1 MGMRISEM
9 RLAVGR
15 QCEMCCVARAAAS
28 AAAAAGGGGG
38 GGRGGGISR
47 IASPR
52 QALSRLQHQSKHSQE
67 TLPMCNEWPEV
78 DV

>member
-1 MGMRISEM
+1 
-9 RLAVGR
+9 VK
-15 QCEMCCVARAAAS
+15 CVVLRVQLRALLLL
-28 AAAAAGGGGG
+28 AAAAVVVAAVVVESNA
-38 GGRGGGISR
+38 GISR

>member
-1 MGMRISEM
+1 VLRVQL
-9 RLAVGR
+9 RVLLLLLL
-15 QCEMCCVARAAAS
+15 
-28 AAAAAGGGGG
+28 AAAAVVVAAVVVESNA
-38 GGRGGGISR
+38 GISR